1 MALGGKVHAW
11 LKSLY
16 STAPMFE
23 LINGSLNRWGPNIFL
38 DSQTF
43 RRCLICMN
51 KISPS
56 TFKSLFLKFTEM
68 PNTKS
73 HGAWSLRLKNAGM
86 KRLEVNHW
94 HMHSLID
101 KASTHIY
108 FYWGQWHAHISLC
121 RHADPLKETWST
133 FDTSNSSRPCLIMLA
148 VQGRSFILRSWKWVT
163 RSGSRCINTGR
174 CGTVHTGKEEY
185 LRKARNIM
193 RKQIVASSNH
203 PMLPGFRPHQ

>member
-56 TFKSLFLKFTEM
+56 TFKSLFLKFPEM
-68 PNTKS
+68 PNYEVTRRMESSIKECRNEEIR
-73 HGAWSLRLKNAGM
+73 GESLTYTQPDWQGI
-86 KRLEVNHW
+86 H
-94 HMHSLID
+94 
-101 KASTHIY
+101 TH

-174 CGTVHTGKEEY
+174 CGTVQAK
-185 LRKARNIM
+185 RNISG
-193 RKQIVASSNH
+193 KQ
-203 PMLPGFRPHQ
+203 GT